1 MRAATSTA
9 NQPPAATPRPR
20 CGDACSE
27 WMAPIYGS
35 SAGECLHPRVRRSLR
50 TAGERCRLRERTR

>member
-9 NQPPAATPRPR
+9 RPAPASTRPR

-27 WMAPIYGS
+27 WSAPIYGS
-35 SAGECLHPRVRRSLR
+35 SAGECLHPRVRRALR
-50 TAGERCRLRERTR
+50 TAGERCRLRERG

>member
-1 MRAATSTA
+1 MRDTDRTTPPTTKATS
-9 NQPPAATPRPR
+9 PR

-27 WMAPIYGS
+27 WSAPIYGS

-50 TAGERCRLRERTR
+50 TAGERCRLRERG